1 MKTQFNF
8 HKRTGLTPG
17 FGVSREHYGKLGTV
31 YILRLWWSAL
41 TLTLCRGKV

>member
-1 MKTQFNF
+1 MKQQVNW

-17 FGVSREHYGKLGTV
+17 VGMSREYYGKIGTV

-41 TLTLCRGKV
+41 TLTLYRS

>member
-1 MKTQFNF
+1 MKQQVNW

-17 FGVSREHYGKLGTV
+17 FEMSREYYGKIGTV

-41 TLTLCRGKV
+41 TLTLYRS